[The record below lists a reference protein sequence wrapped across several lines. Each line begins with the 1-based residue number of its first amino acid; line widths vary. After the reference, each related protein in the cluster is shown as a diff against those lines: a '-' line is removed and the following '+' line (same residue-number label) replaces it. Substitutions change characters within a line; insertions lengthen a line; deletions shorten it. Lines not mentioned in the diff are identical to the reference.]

1 MVKMV
6 LIASKRYMVPYKN
19 YTKPNSVMCFSI
31 SVL

>member
-6 LIASKRYMVPYKN
+6 LIISKRYIVSYKN
-19 YTKPNSVMCFSI
+19 YTKPNSVMRFSI

>member
-6 LIASKRYMVPYKN
+6 LIASKRYIVPYKN
-19 YTKPNSVMCFSI
+19 YTKPDFVMRFSI